1 MKLRKQDKEVDAQ
14 IPTEL
19 NWEQFLC
26 NKLVE
31 SYPGRQ
37 VPIEAFPAIV
47 WDQRILFASSLGQ

>member
-1 MKLRKQDKEVDAQ
+1 VDAQ

-26 NKLVE
+26 NKLIE

-37 VPIEAFPAIV
+37 VPIEAFPDIV
-47 WDQRILFASSLGQ
+47 WDQTILFASSLGQ